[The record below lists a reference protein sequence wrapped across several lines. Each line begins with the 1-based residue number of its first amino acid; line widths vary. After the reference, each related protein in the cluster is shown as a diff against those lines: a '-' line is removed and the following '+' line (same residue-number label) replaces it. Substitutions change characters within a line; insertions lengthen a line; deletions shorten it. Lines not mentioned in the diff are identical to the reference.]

1 MKLDKQTVILASVI
15 FAVLSTLGGLIWVYG
30 NSRYEEG
37 RSEVYTQIAEGKFDR
52 WFTQY
57 FKLAPPKPRR
67 ATYTGQ
73 AIAKD
78 SLALDSLQRA
88 LHDSVVVIQHLGTA
102 WKATIQD
109 SSYYSIDDSTSVT
122 FRAVHEITVDPIR
135 KLLHDVFS
143 PEYLDLPY
151 REHEKVVLREPT
163 FWDNLEMILL
173 GSGIG
178 ALIVVLI
185 QAF

>member
-1 MKLDKQTVILASVI
+1 MKLDKQTVLLAAIILAVI
-15 FAVLSTLGGLIWVYG
+15 LVLGGLIWVYG

-37 RSEVYTQIAEGKFDR
+37 RSEVYTRIAEGKFDR

-57 FKLAPPKPRR
+57 FKLTPPKPHI

-78 SLALDSLQRA
+78 SLALDSLQAA
-88 LHDSVVVIQHLGTA
+88 LKDSTAVIQHLGTA
-102 WKATIQD
+102 WKAVIQD
-109 SSYYSIDDSTSVT
+109 SSYYSIDDSISVT

-135 KLLHDVFS
+135 KLLHDVFT

-151 REHEKVVLREPT
+151 REHEKVILREPT

-178 ALIVVLI
+178 ALIVILVHAL
-185 QAF
+185 